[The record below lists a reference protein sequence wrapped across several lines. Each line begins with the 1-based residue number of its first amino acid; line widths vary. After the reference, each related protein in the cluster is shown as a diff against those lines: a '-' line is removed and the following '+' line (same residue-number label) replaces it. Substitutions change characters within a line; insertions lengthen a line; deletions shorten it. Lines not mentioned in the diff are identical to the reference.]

1 MIRRLV
7 SLTFQCPRSS
17 INLNLRKNPHPSP
30 KAIIS
35 PLIFA
40 QKEAAGLRFY
50 CSQTSFEST
59 SDETLESLCEHLETI
74 IDDNPKLSEADVT
87 LASGVLTLVL
97 PNPFGTY
104 VINKQSPNKQIWLSS
119 PQSGPFRYDLE
130 DSAWIYKHSQE
141 SLHELL
147 NKEIGENI
155 LGLQDAGFEDLYCG
169 RRRTPSEK

>member
-7 SLTFQCPRSS
+7 GLTFQCTRSS
-17 INLNLRKNPHPSP
+17 VNLHLRKNTHPRTKST
-30 KAIIS
+30 IS
-35 PLIFA
+35 PLKFV
-40 QKEAAGLRFY
+40 QKEAGLRFY
-50 CSQTSFEST
+50 CSKTSFEST

-119 PQSGPFRYDLE
+119 PQSGPFR
-130 DSAWIYKHSQE
+130 
-141 SLHELL
+141 
-147 NKEIGENI
+147 
-155 LGLQDAGFEDLYCG
+155 
-169 RRRTPSEK
+169 